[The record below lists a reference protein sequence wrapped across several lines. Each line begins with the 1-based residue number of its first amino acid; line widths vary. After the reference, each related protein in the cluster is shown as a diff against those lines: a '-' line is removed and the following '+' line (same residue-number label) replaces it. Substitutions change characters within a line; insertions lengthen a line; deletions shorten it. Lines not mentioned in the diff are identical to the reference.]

1 MVSSQNFSRE
11 KLDIN
16 EIVICVKFYGNE
28 TSLYLYCASE
38 CRFQSSLLVL
48 TVKLLGPVVQNPIS
62 ANPGLT
68 LNKTIELTQD

>member
-1 MVSSQNFSRE
+1 MLSFM
-11 KLDIN
+11 
-16 EIVICVKFYGNE
+16 EIE

-62 ANPGLT
+62 ANLGLT